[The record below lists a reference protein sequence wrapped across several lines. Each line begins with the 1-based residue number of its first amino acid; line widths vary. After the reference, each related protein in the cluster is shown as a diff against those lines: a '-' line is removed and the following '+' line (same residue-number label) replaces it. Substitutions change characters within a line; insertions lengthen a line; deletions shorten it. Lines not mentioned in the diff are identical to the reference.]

1 MAFEFVSALAEQR
14 YTECAKVLDASIAAC
29 DPGDA
34 QGRAEM
40 LVNRG
45 YCHQRVQLY
54 RKALKDY
61 DAALEAVPRLPIAL
75 YRKGQVLAAQ
85 KKYEEARAVW
95 NEALQAC
102 SERSDAQLVMDISAA
117 IKDPTGVKAGLSA
130 VVGPLSADVAKAA
143 APAAASTSSWAP
155 ATPNPSPSSN
165 GGAAPAPAAPA
176 PSSSSSATTSPA
188 DAAGPSKPAAPAA
201 EPAAQQK
208 AGAATAAP
216 STGRGG
222 VASTS
227 APSSSSTSS
236 SSSSSSSNGGAASKP
251 SSKSASPPPP
261 GPSKGPAAAASTAS
275 SSSSS
280 KAAAA
285 GAVGECDVEEV
296 DCVAQQKA
304 ARAAAAGGPGGAASP
319 DMQTVLN
326 NSIAIQLA
334 VTQINSGSIV
344 EAEAI
349 LDKVLVKTPRE
360 LGARVARG
368 TARALRRDLAGAVED
383 FGVAIEVEP
392 RYADSW
398 KRRGQAR
405 SALGDHEGALADLQK
420 AIDLAPL
427 FGGPDSA
434 QSRAECYVEKG
445 MIYQK
450 MRDYRRA
457 CRELQQAVKLDGS
470 NAQAWNV
477 LGLCST
483 SQGDIRDGVR
493 AYEKAVELNPKLK
506 EGWVNMGQ
514 ALKEEGRTKEA
525 ERVLLKALALD
536 PPDQPA
542 VHVLRVLAQ
551 MKQQKGEHAAAIKL
565 LDRALPV
572 AEARDEQVIEVL
584 YLRAICYHALG
595 AAREAVRDYDDCL
608 GHVPKTGIAN
618 VSEEARQFQFLS
630 FYQKDI
636 ALYFYHSL
644 ERRAK
649 DFCPDSELPA
659 VFKELWCKKGPPT
672 AELISH
678 FPPQPPLPLT
688 PAPLPPVSPAEME
701 RLRPLTAAADQL
713 GVLLQNHHQG
723 FLPNVR
729 QQRAAGYAAV
739 ELAQALREVVAAR
752 RAGRQVWVRSEGSSG
767 QAGSAGRHLF
777 GWRDAMDIVVKWRQ
791 LSEPNDQVV
800 WVDLLTRREFEQ
812 GFGSHTPMF
821 SGQTKCVRYY
831 MNFARALELQK
842 EVLLREGHAFDA
854 NNNTIPVGSEAK
866 RAAIRA
872 ARTAEDMYQVL
883 QQDSWVVVPIHSVA
897 RADHM
902 MEGTRLTLVR
912 VPNQP
917 DAYEFSIRT
926 PVTPPR
932 WKDFD
937 AELEAAFEGIL
948 AAFAEDDLPL
958 LASRIMT
965 YCYYWYN
972 FMPLARGTA
981 AVGYTT
987 MLGLFWGAGM
997 PVTATIPKDY
1007 QVDWEAILAQHPD
1020 QFTASVSAWLYP
1032 PQARGQVAP
1041 AAELEAAAGGG
1052 KAPVFP
1058 AIDALPPVSEVLG
1071 TVRQRIFAL
1080 NGENSKRYV

>member
-1 MAFEFVSALAEQR
+1 
-14 YTECAKVLDASIAAC
+14 
-29 DPGDA
+29 
-34 QGRAEM
+34 M

-45 YCHQRVQLY
+45 FCHQRVQLY

-61 DAALEAVPRLPIAL
+61 DAALEAVPRLPLAL

-85 KKYEEARAVW
+85 KKYEEARAAW

-102 SERSDAQLVMDISAA
+102 NERSDAQLVLDISAA

-130 VVGPLSADVAKAA
+130 LVAPLTADASKAA
-143 APAAASTSSWAP
+143 AAASSSSAASAP
-155 ATPNPSPSSN
+155 ATPSQSYSSN
-165 GGAAPAPAAPA
+165 GGGVAPAPAVPV
-176 PSSSSSATTSPA
+176 PSSSSSSSSGAPA
-188 DAAGPSKPAAPAA
+188 PPGPSKPTAQAADPVGRQEHSAA
-201 EPAAQQK
+201 AA
-208 AGAATAAP
+208 AAP

-227 APSSSSTSS
+227 APNGGG
-236 SSSSSSSNGGAASKP
+236 SSNGGAASKS
-251 SSKSASPPPP
+251 SSKSSSPPPP
-261 GPSKGPAAAASTAS
+261 AASKAPAAAATKLGS
-275 SSSSS
+275 SSSTSAGS
-280 KAAAA
+280 KGA

-296 DCVAQQKA
+296 DCVAGQKA
-304 ARAAAAGGPGGAASP
+304 ARAAATGGPGGIASP
-319 DMQTVLN
+319 DMQTMLN

-334 VTQINSGSIV
+334 VTQINSGNIV

-349 LDKVLVKTPRE
+349 LDKVLIKTPRE

-405 SALGDHEGALADLQK
+405 SALGDNEGALADLQK

-525 ERVLLKALALD
+525 ERVLVKALALD

-595 AAREAVRDYDDCL
+595 ATREAVRDYDDCL

-636 ALYFYHSL
+636 ALYLYHAL
-644 ERRAK
+644 DRQAK

-688 PAPLPPVSPAEME
+688 PAPLPPISAAELE
-701 RLRPLTAAADQL
+701 RLRPLTSAADQL
-713 GVLLQNHHQG
+713 GILLQNHHQG

-767 QAGSAGRHLF
+767 QAGASGRHLF

-854 NNNTIPVGSEAK
+854 SNNTIPVDSESQ

-872 ARTAEDMYQVL
+872 AKTAEDMYQVIQL
-883 QQDSWVVVPIHSVA
+883 DSWVVVPIHSVA
-897 RADHM
+897 RPEHM

-937 AELEAAFEGIL
+937 VELEAAFEGIL
-948 AAFAEDDLPL
+948 QAFVDDDQPL

-987 MLGLFWGAGM
+987 MLGLFWAAGM

-1032 PQARGQVAP
+1032 PQARGQPAP
-1041 AAELEAAAGGG
+1041 AAAELEAAGSG
-1052 KAPVFP
+1052 KVPTFP
-1058 AIDALPPVSEVLG
+1058 PIDSLPPVSEVLG
-1071 TVRQRIFAL
+1071 SIRQRIFAL

>member
-1 MAFEFVSALAEQR
+1 
-14 YTECAKVLDASIAAC
+14 
-29 DPGDA
+29 
-34 QGRAEM
+34 
-40 LVNRG
+40 
-45 YCHQRVQLY
+45 
-54 RKALKDY
+54 
-61 DAALEAVPRLPIAL
+61 
-75 YRKGQVLAAQ
+75 
-85 KKYEEARAVW
+85 
-95 NEALQAC
+95 
-102 SERSDAQLVMDISAA
+102 MDISAA

-130 VVGPLSADVAKAA
+130 VVSPLSTDASKVAA
-143 APAAASTSSWAP
+143 AAATSSPAWAP

-176 PSSSSSATTSPA
+176 TSVSASSSATTAPGA
-188 DAAGPSKPAAPAA
+188 PGQSKPAA
-201 EPAAQQK
+201 EPAARQE
-208 AGAATAAP
+208 AGAPTAAP

-227 APSSSSTSS
+227 APSGSS

-251 SSKSASPPPP
+251 PSKSASPPPP
-261 GPSKGPAAAASTAS
+261 APSKAAAASATKSGGS

-280 KAAAA
+280 KATD

-304 ARAAAAGGPGGAASP
+304 ARAASGGPGGVASP
-319 DMQTVLN
+319 DMQTMLN

-334 VTQINSGSIV
+334 VTQINSGNIL

-349 LDKVLVKTPRE
+349 LDKVLAKTPRE

-368 TARALRRDLAGAVED
+368 TARALRRELAGAVED

-405 SALGDHEGALADLQK
+405 SALGDNEGALADLQK

-470 NAQAWNV
+470 NPQAWNV

-595 AAREAVRDYDDCL
+595 ATREAVRDYDDCL

-636 ALYFYHSL
+636 ALYFHHSL
-644 ERRAK
+644 ERRAQ

-688 PAPLPPVSPAEME
+688 PAPLPPVSPAELE
-701 RLRPLTAAADQL
+701 RLRPLTSAADQL
-713 GVLLQNHHQG
+713 GILLQNHHQG

-831 MNFARALELQK
+831 MNFGRALELQK

-854 NNNTIPVGSEAK
+854 NNNTIPVGSEAQ

-872 ARTAEDMYQVL
+872 AKTAEDMYQVI

-897 RADHM
+897 RPEHM
-902 MEGTRLTLVR
+902 LEGTRLTLVR

-948 AAFAEDDLPL
+948 AALAEDDLPQ

-1032 PQARGQVAP
+1032 PQARGQAAP
-1041 AAELEAAAGGG
+1041 AAEAEAAAGGG
-1052 KAPVFP
+1052 KAPAFP

-1080 NGENSKRYV
+1080 NGEKSKRYV